1 MNQTYISLDLETTG
15 LNPDTDEIIEIGAIK
30 FQGEEVIDTFH
41 SVVNPQRP
49 LPYRIQLLCHITQAE
64 VDPAPVFS
72 DLASRLIA
80 FFEDDPIVGHNISFD
95 LSFLARKGVKITNT
109 TYDTHELATI
119 FLFQLSD
126 YSLASVTKHLGLSS
140 PKHRALP
147 DATATK
153 ELFVALL
160 ERAYQLDIATIEELV
175 RLAEKSDWA
184 LGPFFREILRSK
196 TKTAFSDTRT
206 AKASKS
212 EDKKSLWKG
221 NDKQPLIPRAEKTPL
236 DIGNLSN
243 ILGADGPLA
252 KAFPGYEHRPE
263 QIRMTQAVAQALNN
277 SEHLVVEA
285 GTGTGKSVAYL
296 LPSIFFASQNGLP
309 VVISTNTIN
318 LQEQLIGKDI
328 PDLLRALDME
338 QNPIIDN
345 LRAVQVKGRA
355 NYLCL
360 KRYES
365 LRTSDRLSLDEA
377 KLLARIR
384 VWLLSTQRGDRAELN
399 LGGGEFSI
407 WNKLCAEFDERL
419 ESQCAHYQR
428 STCYLYRARQS
439 AESAHLIVV
448 NHALLLSDM
457 VADNKVLPPYNHLVI
472 DEAHHLE
479 EEATRQLGYQITQW
493 DLSNHLNL
501 FKQEIGGQRSTGLL
515 TWLNDCFRGSTV
527 SLSRQKQVKQLT
539 ESLSDSV
546 GKARTDVSQLFD
558 SLRGF
563 IEGHASDQGEYDR
576 NLLLTPSKRTQPGWS
591 RVEIAWED
599 LNVVLSAVS
608 DDLDHLYIALEDLGE
623 NKVSGYDYLVLE
635 ISTLLYQNKEL
646 CQRLDSLVSH
656 PDTENI
662 YWLTINVQNNS
673 VGMYTAP
680 LSVGNLLEKSLFSSK
695 DCVIL
700 TGATLS
706 TEGTF
711 EYIKGRLGLEYTG
724 ELLLGAPFDYP
735 NAAMIYLPNDIP
747 EPGSPGYQKAA
758 EKTLLDICR
767 ACKGRTLVLFT
778 SHAALRTT
786 QAAIQAP
793 LEEEG
798 ILVLGQGV
806 DGSPKQLLAAFKSNP
821 QTVLLGTASLWEG
834 IDVVGEAL
842 SVLVIARLPFSVP
855 TDPIFS
861 ARCELFDNP
870 FNQYA
875 IPQATIRFKQGFGR
889 LIRSKTDRGA
899 AVILDRR
906 LQTKRYGPAFFDSI
920 PQCTI
925 VKGSSRDLPAT
936 VMQWLKGEHKGH
948 RKGPDSSACLPK

>member
-1 MNQTYISLDLETTG
+1 MEQTYVSLDLETTG

-30 FQGEEVIDTFH
+30 FQGEEVIDAFH
-41 SVVNPQRP
+41 TLVNPQRL
-49 LPYRIQLLCHITQAE
+49 LPYRIQLLCGIAQSELDAA
-64 VDPAPVFS
+64 PAFS
-72 DLASRLIA
+72 DISSALIS
-80 FFEDDPIVGHNISFD
+80 FLDNDPIVGHNVAFD
-95 LSFLARKGVKITNT
+95 LGFLARKGIKPTNA

-119 FLFQLSD
+119 LLFQLSD
-126 YSLASVTKHLGLSS
+126 YSLASVNKHLGLAI
-140 PKHRALP
+140 PHHRSLP
-147 DATATK
+147 DAIATK

-160 ERAYQLDIATIEELV
+160 DRAYQLDIATVEELV
-175 RLAEKSDWA
+175 RLSEKSNWP
-184 LGPFFREILRSK
+184 LSSLFREILRFK
-196 TKTAFSDTRT
+196 TKTAFSDTRVP
-206 AKASKS
+206 KAGKG
-212 EDKKSLWKG
+212 EDKKPLWEG
-221 NDKQPLIPRAEKTPL
+221 NAKQPLTPRAEKIPL
-236 DIGNLSN
+236 DTDNLSEF
-243 ILGADGPLA
+243 LGADGPLA

-277 SEHLVVEA
+277 GEHLIVEA

-296 LPSIFFASQNGLP
+296 LPSIIFSSQNSLP

-318 LQEQLIGKDI
+318 LQEQLISKDI
-328 PDLLRALDME
+328 PDLLRALEKE
-338 QNPIIDN
+338 QQTIIKDI
-345 LRAVQVKGRA
+345 RAVQVKGRA

-384 VWLLSTQRGDRAELN
+384 VWLLSTQSGDRAELN
-399 LGGGEFSI
+399 LGGNEFSI

-419 ESQCAHYQR
+419 ESQCQHYQR
-428 STCYLYRARQS
+428 GTCYLFRARKA

-457 VADNKVLPPYNHLVI
+457 VADNKVLPPYNHLIV

-493 DLSNHLNL
+493 DLFEYFNL
-501 FKQEIGGQRSTGLL
+501 FRQEVGGQRSTGLL
-515 TWLNDCFRGSTV
+515 AWLNDCFRGSTV
-527 SLSRQKQVKQLT
+527 ALSRQRQVRQLA
-539 ESLSDSV
+539 ESLSENVD
-546 GKARTDVSQLFD
+546 KARAGVSKFFD
-558 SLRGF
+558 SLRDF

-576 NLLLTPSKRTQPGWS
+576 NLLLTYSKRTQPGWS

-599 LNVVLSAVS
+599 LGLVLSAIA
-608 DDLDHLYIALEDLGE
+608 DDLDHLYTGLEDLSE
-623 NKVSGYDYLVLE
+623 NKVSGYDYLMLE
-635 ISTLLYQNKEL
+635 IASLLFRNKEL
-646 CQRLDSLVSH
+646 HQKLDSLVSH
-656 PDTENI
+656 PSPDNI
-662 YWLTINVQNNS
+662 YWLTTNMQNNS

-680 LSVGNLLEKSLFSSK
+680 LSVASLLEKSLFASK
-695 DCVIL
+695 DSVVL

-711 EYIKGRLGLEYTG
+711 EYIKSRLGLEYTG

-747 EPGSPGYQKAA
+747 EPGTPGYQKAV
-758 EKTLLDICR
+758 EQTLIDLCR

-778 SHAALRTT
+778 SHSALRTT

-798 ILVLGQGV
+798 ILVLAQGV
-806 DGSPKQLLAAFKSNP
+806 DGSPKQLLTAFKANP

-855 TDPIFS
+855 TEPIFS
-861 ARCELFDNP
+861 ARCELFDDP

-875 IPQATIRFKQGFGR
+875 IPLATIRFKQGFGR

-899 AVILDRR
+899 VVILDRR
-906 LQTKRYGPAFFDSI
+906 LQTKGYKSAFFDSI
-920 PQCTI
+920 PQCTV
-925 VKGSSRDLPAT
+925 VKGSSRDLPDT
-936 VMQWLKGEHKGH
+936 VLGWLKGENKAKKK
-948 RKGPDSSACLPK
+948 R

>member
-1 MNQTYISLDLETTG
+1 MDQTYISLDLETTG
-15 LNPDTDEIIEIGAIK
+15 LNPDADEIIEIGAVK
-30 FQGEEVIDTFH
+30 FQGAEVVDTFH
-41 SVVNPQRP
+41 SLVNPQRI
-49 LPYRIQLLCHITQAE
+49 LPYRIQLLCGIAQAE
-64 VDPAPVFS
+64 LDAAPPFS
-72 DLASRLIA
+72 DISSALVSFL
-80 FFEDDPIVGHNISFD
+80 DNDPIVGHNIAFD
-95 LSFLARKGVKITNT
+95 IGFLARKGINLTNA

-119 FLFQLSD
+119 LLFQLSD
-126 YSLASVTKHLGLSS
+126 YSLASVTKHLGLAA
-140 PKHRALP
+140 PQHRAMP
-147 DATATK
+147 DAVATK

-160 ERAYQLDIATIEELV
+160 DRAYRLDIATIEELV

-184 LGPFFREILRSK
+184 LGTFFREMLRVK
-196 TKTAFSDTRT
+196 TKTAFSETRSP
-206 AKASKS
+206 KAGKS
-212 EDKKSLWKG
+212 TDKKQLWGG
-221 NDKQPLIPRAEKTPL
+221 NDKQPLTPRAEKIPL
-236 DIGNLSN
+236 DIDNLSD

-263 QIRMTQAVAQALNN
+263 QIRMTQAIAQALNN
-277 SEHLVVEA
+277 SEHLIVEA

-296 LPSIFFASQNGLP
+296 LPSIFFASQNSLP
-309 VVISTNTIN
+309 IVISTNTIN

-328 PDLLRALDME
+328 PDLLQALGKE
-338 QNPIIDN
+338 QETILKD

-365 LRTSDRLSLDEA
+365 LRSADRLSLDEA
-377 KLLARIR
+377 RLLARIK
-384 VWLLSTQRGDRAELN
+384 VWLLSTRSGDRAELN
-399 LGGGEFSI
+399 LNPVEFPI

-419 ESQCAHYQR
+419 ESQCPHYQR
-428 STCYLYRARQS
+428 GTCYLYRARKA

-457 VADNKVLPPYNHLVI
+457 VADNKVLPPFNHLIV

-479 EEATRQLGYQITQW
+479 EEATRQLGYQITQR
-493 DLSNHLNL
+493 DLFNHLNL
-501 FKQEIGGQRSTGLL
+501 FKQEAGGQRSTGLL
-515 TWLNDCFRGSTV
+515 SWLNDCFRGSTV
-527 SLSRQKQVKQLT
+527 SLSRQRQVKELA
-539 ESLSDSV
+539 ESLSGDV
-546 GKARTDVSQLFD
+546 DKARVSVSQFFD
-558 SLRGF
+558 RLRDF

-576 NLLLTPSKRTQPGWS
+576 NMLLTYSKRTQPGWS
-591 RVEIAWED
+591 RVEIACED
-599 LNVVLSAVS
+599 LSLVLSAIA
-608 DDLDHLYIALEDLGE
+608 DGLDKLYTGLEDLGE
-623 NKVSGYDYLVLE
+623 NRVSGYDYLMLE
-635 ISTLLYQNKEL
+635 IVTLLYQNKEL
-646 CQRLDSLVSH
+646 QQRIDSFVSH
-656 PDTENI
+656 PDADYI

-673 VGMYTAP
+673 AGMYTAP

-735 NAAMIYLPNDIP
+735 NAAMIYLPSDIP
-747 EPGSPGYQKAA
+747 EPGTPGYQKAV
-758 EKTLLDICR
+758 EKTLLDLCC

-778 SHAALRTT
+778 SHAALRNT
-786 QAAIQAP
+786 QNAIQAP
-793 LEEEG
+793 LEAEG

-806 DGSPKQLLAAFKSNP
+806 DGSPKQLLNAFKSNP

-855 TDPIFS
+855 TEPIFS
-861 ARCELFDNP
+861 ARCELFDDP

-899 AVILDRR
+899 VIILDRR
-906 LQTKRYGPAFFDSI
+906 LQTKRYGSVFFDSI
-920 PQCTI
+920 PQCTL
-925 VKGSSRDLPAT
+925 VKGSSHDLPAT
-936 VMQWLKGEHKGH
+936 VLGWLNGEYKTKNKQ
-948 RKGPDSSACLPK
+948 RQ

>member
-1 MNQTYISLDLETTG
+1 MDQTYISLDLETTG
-15 LNPDTDEIIEIGAIK
+15 LNPDTDEIIEIGAVK
-30 FQGEEVIDTFH
+30 FQGEESIDAFH
-41 SVVNPQRP
+41 ALVNPQRL
-49 LPYRIQLLCHITQAE
+49 LPYRIQILCGIAQAE
-64 VDPAPVFS
+64 LDAAPAFS
-72 DLASRLIA
+72 DISGGLIS
-80 FFEDDPIVGHNISFD
+80 FLGNDPLVGHNIAFD
-95 LSFLARKGVKITNT
+95 LSFLARKGINLTNA

-119 FLFQLSD
+119 LLFQLSD
-126 YSLASVTKHLGLSS
+126 YSLASVTKNLGLAT
-140 PKHRALP
+140 PQHRAMP
-147 DATATK
+147 DAIATK

-160 ERAYQLDIATIEELV
+160 DRAYHLDIATIEELV
-175 RLAEKSDWA
+175 RLADKSDWT
-184 LGPFFREILRSK
+184 LGPFFRGILRSK
-196 TKTAFSDTRT
+196 IKTAFSEPRSP
-206 AKASKS
+206 KSSKS
-212 EDKKSLWKG
+212 EDKQKQWEGK
-221 NDKQPLIPRAEKTPL
+221 DKQPLTPRTEKIPL
-236 DIGNLSN
+236 DIENLSN
-243 ILGADGPLA
+243 ILGTDGPLS

-263 QIRMTQAVAQALNN
+263 QIRMTQAIAQALNN
-277 SEHLVVEA
+277 SEHLIVEA

-296 LPSIFFASQNGLP
+296 LPSIFFASQNSLP
-309 VVISTNTIN
+309 IVISTNTIN

-328 PDLLRALDME
+328 PDLLQGLDSKL
-338 QNPIIDN
+338 NPIIEN

-365 LRTSDRLSLDEA
+365 LRTGDRLSLDEA
-377 KLLARIR
+377 RLLARIK
-384 VWLLSTQRGDRAELN
+384 VWLLSTQSGDRAELN
-399 LGGGEFSI
+399 LNSGEFSI

-419 ESQCAHYQR
+419 ESQCPHYQR
-428 STCYLYRARQS
+428 GTCYLFRARKA

-457 VADNKVLPPYNHLVI
+457 VADNKVLPPFNHLIV

-493 DLSNHLNL
+493 DLFNHLNL
-501 FKQEIGGQRSTGLL
+501 FKQEAGGQRSTGLL
-515 TWLNDCFRGSTV
+515 SWLNDCFRGSTV
-527 SLSRQKQVKQLT
+527 SLSRQRQVKELA
-539 ESLSDSV
+539 ESLSANVDKARDSV
-546 GKARTDVSQLFD
+546 SQFFD
-558 SLRGF
+558 RLRDF

-576 NLLLTPSKRTQPGWS
+576 NLLLTPSKRTQPGWA

-599 LNVVLSAVS
+599 LSLVLSAIA
-608 DDLDHLYIALEDLGE
+608 DDLDSLYTGLEDLGE
-623 NKVSGYDYLVLE
+623 NKVSGYDYLLLE
-635 ISTLLYQNKEL
+635 IVTLLYQNKEL
-646 CQRLDSLVSH
+646 HQRMDSFVSH
-656 PDTENI
+656 PDTDYI

-673 VGMYTAP
+673 AGMYTAP

-711 EYIKGRLGLEYTG
+711 DYIKGRLGLGYTG

-747 EPGSPGYQKAA
+747 EPGTPGYQKAVQ
-758 EKTLLDICR
+758 KTLLDLCS

-778 SHAALRTT
+778 SHAALRNT
-786 QAAIQAP
+786 QTAIQAP
-793 LEEEG
+793 LEAEG

-806 DGSPKQLLAAFKSNP
+806 DGSPKQLLNAFKSNP

-842 SVLVIARLPFSVP
+842 SVLVIVRLPFSVP
-855 TDPIFS
+855 TEPIFS
-861 ARCELFDNP
+861 ARCELFDDP

-899 AVILDRR
+899 VIILDRR
-906 LQTKRYGPAFFDSI
+906 LQTKRYGSVFFDSI

-925 VKGSSRDLPAT
+925 VKGSSHDLPAIVT
-936 VMQWLKGEHKGH
+936 QWLKGEHKGR
-948 RKGPDSSACLPK
+948 RKVPR

>member
-1 MNQTYISLDLETTG
+1 MDQTYVSLDLETTG
-15 LNPDTDEIIEIGAIK
+15 LNPDTDEIIEIGALK

-41 SVVNPQRP
+41 SLVNPQRP
-49 LPYRIQLLCHITQAE
+49 LPYRIQLLCHITQDE
-64 VDPAPVFS
+64 LGSTPPFS
-72 DLASRLIA
+72 DISSGLVSFLGN
-80 FFEDDPIVGHNISFD
+80 DPIVGHNIAFD
-95 LSFLARKGVKITNT
+95 LSFLARKGINLANA

-119 FLFQLSD
+119 LLFQLSD
-126 YSLASVTKHLGLSS
+126 YSLASLTKHLGLAT
-140 PKHRALP
+140 PQHRAMP
-147 DATATK
+147 DAIATK

-160 ERAYQLDIATIEELV
+160 DRAYHLDIATIEELV

-196 TKTAFSDTRT
+196 TKTAFSEPRSP
-206 AKASKS
+206 KAGKS
-212 EDKKSLWKG
+212 EDKKPLWEAKA
-221 NDKQPLIPRAEKTPL
+221 KQPLTPRAEKIPL
-236 DIGNLSN
+236 DADNLSQ

-252 KAFPGYEHRPE
+252 KVFPGYEHRPE

-277 SEHLVVEA
+277 SEHLIVEA

-296 LPSIFFASQNGLP
+296 LPSIFFASQNSLP

-328 PDLLRALDME
+328 PDLLRALDKE
-338 QNPIIDN
+338 QETIIKD

-365 LRTSDRLSLDEA
+365 LRTGDRLSLDEA

-384 VWLLSTQRGDRAELN
+384 VWLLSTKNGDRAELN
-399 LGGGEFSI
+399 LGGSEFST
-407 WNKLCAEFDERL
+407 WNKLCTEFDERL

-428 STCYLYRARQS
+428 GTCYLYRARQA

-457 VADNKVLPPYNHLVI
+457 VADNKVLPPYNHLVV

-501 FKQEIGGQRSTGLL
+501 FRQEIGEQRSTGLL
-515 TWLNDCFRGSTV
+515 AWLNDCFRGSTV
-527 SLSRQKQVKQLT
+527 ALSRQRQVKQLA
-539 ESLSDSV
+539 ESLSENVD
-546 GKARTDVSQLFD
+546 KARAGVSKFFD
-558 SLRGF
+558 SLRDF

-576 NLLLTPSKRTQPGWS
+576 NLLLTYSKRTQPGWS

-599 LNVVLSAVS
+599 LGLVLSTIA
-608 DDLDHLYIALEDLGE
+608 DDLDHLYTGMEDLAE
-623 NKVSGYDYLVLE
+623 NKVSGYDYLMLE
-635 ISTLLYQNKEL
+635 IASLLFRNKEL
-646 CQRLDSLVSH
+646 HQKLDSLVSH
-656 PDTENI
+656 PSPDNI
-662 YWLTINVQNNS
+662 YWLTTNMQNNS
-673 VGMYTAP
+673 VGMHTAP
-680 LSVGNLLEKSLFSSK
+680 LSVASLLEKSLFTSK
-695 DCVIL
+695 DSVIL

-711 EYIKGRLGLEYTG
+711 EYIKSRLGLEYTG

-747 EPGSPGYQKAA
+747 EPGSPGYQKAV
-758 EKTLLDICR
+758 EKTLIDLCR

-778 SHAALRTT
+778 SHSALRNT
-786 QAAIQAP
+786 QTAIQAP
-793 LEEEG
+793 LEAEG
-798 ILVLGQGV
+798 ILVLAQGV

-855 TDPIFS
+855 TEPIFS
-861 ARCELFDNP
+861 ARSELFDDP

-875 IPQATIRFKQGFGR
+875 IPMATIRFKQGFGR

-899 AVILDRR
+899 VVILDRR
-906 LQTKRYGPAFFDSI
+906 LQTKGYKSAFFDSI
-920 PQCTI
+920 PQCTM
-925 VKGSSRDLPAT
+925 VKGSSRDLPEAVT
-936 VMQWLKGEHKGH
+936 QWLKGEPKGH
-948 RKGPDSSACLPK
+948 RKGQSARLPK

>member
-1 MNQTYISLDLETTG
+1 MDQTYVSLDLETTG

-30 FQGEEVIDTFH
+30 FQGEEVVDAFH
-41 SVVNPQRP
+41 TLVNPQRL
-49 LPYRIQLLCHITQAE
+49 LPYRIQLLCGIAQAE
-64 VDPAPVFS
+64 LDAAPPFS
-72 DLASRLIA
+72 DISSKLIS
-80 FFEDDPIVGHNISFD
+80 FLENNPIVGHNVSFD
-95 LSFLARKGVKITNT
+95 LGFLARKGIKPPDA
-109 TYDTHELATI
+109 TYDTWELATI
-119 FLFQLSD
+119 LLFQLSD
-126 YSLASVTKHLGLSS
+126 YSLASVNKHLGLSI
-140 PKHRALP
+140 PHHRSLP
-147 DATATK
+147 DAIATK

-160 ERAYQLDIATIEELV
+160 DRAYQLDIATVEELV

-184 LGPFFREILRSK
+184 LGSLFRDILRFK
-196 TKTAFSDTRT
+196 TKTAFSDTRSP
-206 AKASKS
+206 KAARG
-212 EDKKSLWKG
+212 EDKKPLWEAKA
-221 NDKQPLIPRAEKTPL
+221 KQPLTPRAEKIPL
-236 DIGNLSN
+236 DADNLSQ

-277 SEHLVVEA
+277 GEHLIVEA

-296 LPSIFFASQNGLP
+296 LPSIFFASQNSLP

-328 PDLLRALDME
+328 PDLLQALGKE
-338 QNPIIDN
+338 QETILKD

-365 LRTSDRLSLDEA
+365 LRNSDRLSLDEA
-377 KLLARIR
+377 RLLARIR
-384 VWLLSTQRGDRAELN
+384 VWLLSTQSGDRAELN

-419 ESQCAHYQR
+419 ESQCQHYQR
-428 STCYLYRARQS
+428 GTCYLFRARKA

-457 VADNKVLPPYNHLVI
+457 VADNKVLPPYNHLII

-493 DLSNHLNL
+493 DLFEHFNL
-501 FKQEIGGQRSTGLL
+501 FRQEVGGQRSTGLL
-515 TWLNDCFRGSTV
+515 AWLNDCFRGSTV
-527 SLSRQKQVKQLT
+527 ALSRQRQVKQLA
-539 ESLSDSV
+539 ESLSDNV
-546 GKARTDVSQLFD
+546 DKARAGVSKFFD
-558 SLRGF
+558 SLRDF

-576 NLLLTPSKRTQPGWS
+576 NLLLTYSKRTQPGWS
-591 RVEIAWED
+591 GVEIAWED
-599 LNVVLSAVS
+599 LGLVLSAIA
-608 DDLDHLYIALEDLGE
+608 DDLDHLYTGMEDLGE
-623 NKVSGYDYLVLE
+623 NKVSGYDYLMIE
-635 ISTLLYQNKEL
+635 IASLLFRNKEL
-646 CQRLDSLVSH
+646 HQKLDSLVSH
-656 PDTENI
+656 PSPDNI
-662 YWLTINVQNNS
+662 YWLTTNMQNNS

-680 LSVGNLLEKSLFSSK
+680 LSVASLLEKSLFTPK
-695 DCVIL
+695 DSVIL

-711 EYIKGRLGLEYTG
+711 EYIKSRLGLEYTG

-747 EPGSPGYQKAA
+747 EPGSPGYQKAV
-758 EKTLLDICR
+758 EKTLIDLCR

-778 SHAALRTT
+778 SHSALRNT

-798 ILVLGQGV
+798 ILVLAQGV
-806 DGSPKQLLAAFKSNP
+806 DGSPKQLLTAFKANP
-821 QTVLLGTASLWEG
+821 QTVLLGTSSLWEG

-855 TDPIFS
+855 TEPIFS
-861 ARCELFDNP
+861 ARCELFDDP
-870 FNQYA
+870 FHQYA
-875 IPQATIRFKQGFGR
+875 IPLATLRFKQGFGR

-899 AVILDRR
+899 VVILDRR
-906 LQTKRYGPAFFDSI
+906 LQTKGYKSAFFDSI
-920 PQCTI
+920 PQCTM
-925 VKGSSRDLPAT
+925 VKGSSRDLPAAVT
-936 VMQWLKGEHKGH
+936 QWLKGEPKGH
-948 RKGPDSSACLPK
+948 RKGQSAHLPK